1 MIKDILFKNRLD
13 RTMLINSRL
22 FLLRK
27 MGFVK
32 TDEVTSFTKRIAII
46 SGVFI
51 NILRTLSINIFYFY
65 TLYFIIKIISK
76 DFNSYI
82 FINMYIFLSV
92 FGSLINSKVLKSSNT
107 KYHSIV
113 LLNMNCRSYVLSDI
127 FSNLVFT
134 FIFHLL
140 SFLILSKI
148 LSISFSI
155 ILLLCIFMTLLK
167 SLGEVFNL
175 LYFKR
180 FKNTFLSNTILYFLL
195 LILLITGGVV
205 LSIFKIYITKKVL
218 IYLVLSLIL
227 PSIISIIYLVNFK
240 DYKYFYKR
248 LININKYKDTDLDRE
263 KYELFDIRDFNSPYS
278 FINKVFIK
286 RFSGIISS
294 ILYRNGIIITVLFIT
309 LILFSIYNPNINRVV
324 GVFLIKY
331 FMALY
336 LVIFILNKTSYIVK
350 ILYNACD
357 KSLSYYSFY
366 NSREVINKLFIERV
380 KSFTIINLVPIIP
393 ISILLPVLLHV
404 TVNISVLS
412 LILIFLVCIFLS
424 ITFTIHFLSMYYI
437 ISPFDRDSN
446 VVDLKYQ
453 IINSILVIGLFLL
466 LKVRVNINI
475 FLISTIVISM
485 LYSIGLI
492 VFTLNNL
499 KSIHK

>member
-27 MGFVK
+27 MGFIK
-32 TDEVTSFTKRIAII
+32 TEEVTSFTKKIAII

-51 NILRTLSINIFYFY
+51 NILRMLSINIFYFY
-65 TLYFIIKIISK
+65 TLYFIIKIINK
-76 DFNSYI
+76 DFNSSI

-92 FGSLINSKVLKSSNT
+92 FGALINSKVLKSSNT

-127 FSNLVFT
+127 FSNLVFS
-134 FIFHLL
+134 FIFHLI
-140 SFLILSKI
+140 SFLLLSKI
-148 LSISFSI
+148 LSISFGM
-155 ILLLCIFMTLLK
+155 ILLLCISMTLIK
-167 SLGEVFNL
+167 GLGEIFNL

-195 LILLITGGVV
+195 LVLLITGGVV

-218 IYLVLSLIL
+218 IYLILSLIL
-227 PSIISIIYLVNFK
+227 PSIISIVYLVNFK

-248 LININKYKDTDLDRE
+248 LININKYKDTDLDKE
-263 KYELFDIRDFNSPYS
+263 KYELFNIDDFNSPYS

-324 GVFLIKY
+324 GAFLIKY

-350 ILYNACD
+350 ILYNTCD

-380 KSFTIINLVPIIP
+380 KSFTIINLIPIIP
-393 ISILLPVLLHV
+393 ISILLPILLYV

-424 ITFTIHFLSMYYI
+424 TTFTIHFLSMYYI

-446 VVDLKYQ
+446 VVDLRYQ

-475 FLISTIVISM
+475 FLISAIVISI

-492 VFTLNNL
+492 IFTLNNL